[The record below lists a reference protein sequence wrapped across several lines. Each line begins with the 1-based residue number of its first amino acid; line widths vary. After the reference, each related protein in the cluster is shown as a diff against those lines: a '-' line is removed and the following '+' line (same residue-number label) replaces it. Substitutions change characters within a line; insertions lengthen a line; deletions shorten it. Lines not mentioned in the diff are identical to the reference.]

1 MDKNK
6 SKRTEYTN
14 TDDEFLRNLLAAFS
28 IAVQT
33 RGAAGTFGEI
43 SLKLTQKNGKIEGG
57 KILEEA
63 ILKPGDTPGGN

>member
-1 MDKNK
+1 
-6 SKRTEYTN
+6 
-14 TDDEFLRNLLAAFS
+14 LLAAFS